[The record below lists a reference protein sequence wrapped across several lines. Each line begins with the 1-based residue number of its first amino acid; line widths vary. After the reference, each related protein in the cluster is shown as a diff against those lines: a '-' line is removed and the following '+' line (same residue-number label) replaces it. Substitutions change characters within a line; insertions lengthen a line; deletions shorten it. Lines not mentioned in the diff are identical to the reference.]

1 MVTVGWIILFV
12 TMWACED
19 LFTAI
24 WFCVGLA
31 LILGVIS

>member
-1 MVTVGWIILFV
+1 MITVGWIILFV
-12 TMWACED
+12 TMCACED

-24 WFCVGLA
+24 FFCIGLA